1 MLLEVRNVTK
11 FFKKGGKQV
20 TALNNISLVSNRPEV
35 VGLVGLNGAGKT
47 TLINTIAGVLIPDKG
62 VVKINGIPTYT
73 IPGKLV
79 GYPFL
84 PYQDPRMTVG
94 DAIDVLKRFYGEG
107 EWEKYAKI
115 LELNREI
122 NTEIQRLSTGWRQ
135 RLNVLSAAGQ
145 NKAVILFDET
155 TNGLDAITADK
166 VLDVIREKGKNSVV
180 IFASHIYS
188 HVERVADRIVI
199 IHGGRILA
207 DGSKDEI
214 LGDETLENVFRRYID
229 AID

>member
-11 FFKKGGKQV
+11 FFNKGGKLI
-20 TALNNISLVSNRPEV
+20 TALNDVSLVSNRPEV
-35 VGLVGLNGAGKT
+35 IGLVGLNGAGKT
-47 TLINTIAGVLIPDKG
+47 TLINTIAGVLIPDEG
-62 VVKINGIPTYT
+62 VVKINGIPTHT

-94 DAIDVLKRFYGEG
+94 DAIDVLERFYGDG

-115 LELNREI
+115 LGLDKEI

-145 NKAVILFDET
+145 NRAVILFDET

-166 VLDVIREKGKNSVV
+166 VLDVIHEKGKNSVV

-188 HVERVADRIVI
+188 HVERVADRVVI
-199 IHGGRILA
+199 IHRGRILA
-207 DGSKDEI
+207 DGPKSEI
-214 LGDETLENVFRRYID
+214 LGDETLEPVFRRYIGV
-229 AID
+229 ID